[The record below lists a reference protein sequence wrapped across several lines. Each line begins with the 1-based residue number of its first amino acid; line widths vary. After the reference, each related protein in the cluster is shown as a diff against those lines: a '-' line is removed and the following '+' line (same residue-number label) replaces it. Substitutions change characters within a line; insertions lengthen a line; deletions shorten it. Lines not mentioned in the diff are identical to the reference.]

1 MGKQNMTLEDIL
13 NEYAPVSA
21 ETKKE
26 PAEQN
31 KAEAQPV
38 KPPEPVKTEQVR
50 ETPVASPDISDI
62 TEAVEK
68 QQYKDAFAQAA
79 EERNAGK
86 KPIYAERRASMAVD
100 HSRVSF
106 IQSSA
111 MEIDNMP
118 MRVNGNSGTKTEPE
132 PPKAPVPAANDLPK
146 IRRMSESTR
155 AKELEKRKKKKKK
168 RGAAEEEGYTY
179 DRERP
184 EGEYLYTQIHG
195 AKKARHRKKVNRDD
209 VTAFGTETLS
219 LSTLDMVPVAQMP
232 EPEPV
237 QPVDVKP
244 APRAEMTS
252 INLSAGSMTD
262 ADSLDVSITRTP
274 EEAEE
279 ETRRQQQLLSDRME
293 LENAADIRNDIAEL
307 REAITFRIMALTIVM
322 LISGFLSFG
331 GILEVEWMQSMSGMM
346 LAGIQTMLG
355 LASAV
360 VCWPVLKN
368 GFRRLFTL
376 HADTDSLAAVALTGC
391 LAASLSAFIAPDV
404 MAEGAV
410 EVYMPCSILVLLM
423 HSVGKLLIVNR
434 EETNLKLAAKRT
446 GCFGLHVV
454 EDEKRAETITRG
466 VLGDFPILTTM
477 RRTDC
482 MSDFRK
488 YTYSADLA
496 DRFCRPAAPISIALS
511 AALAILL
518 TFLKAES
525 LAYGLMVFSMFAS
538 ACGCAAITFVANLPM
553 YKAVRRMVRN
563 GALMLGYQSVDDF
576 YDTNSMMFDA
586 ASMFPDG
593 SVKLAGVKMFSN
605 IRPEE
610 TLLAA
615 ASLSR
620 HAGSVFSSI
629 FKEVLAGK
637 EQKLY
642 HVENYVYEDSMGLC
656 GWINNQRVLLGNREL
671 MQSHN
676 IEGMPARNKE
686 AELLGSG
693 KEAVYLS
700 VSGNLSAM
708 FLVELRADPQVKYWT
723 KLMSRRGICMILHSV
738 DAMIT
743 INRISGLFDIP
754 QEMIKIL
761 PAKMQPDYAAETAPV
776 ETMSASMACS
786 GTFSGMAQLILGTK
800 TVRRA
805 AALGVVIQSVTM
817 LLGIGIVLMEE
828 ILNVGMSPVW
838 MMALQVITAVITLF
852 AVNFRRIS

>member
-13 NEYAPVSA
+13 NEYAPETA
-21 ETKKE
+21 QTKKE
-26 PAEQN
+26 TAGSNQKDTKPA
-31 KAEAQPV
+31 
-38 KPPEPVKTEQVR
+38 KPDEPVKKPAA
-50 ETPVASPDISDI
+50 PVPQKSPDISDI

-79 EERNAGK
+79 
-86 KPIYAERRASMAVD
+86 AERASGKPHFASRRMPMPVD
-100 HSRVSF
+100 RSRVSF

-118 MRVNGNSGTKTEPE
+118 MRVNGTAAAKQPEPE
-132 PPKAPVPAANDLPK
+132 PKPAPPAMGDTPK
-146 IRRMSESTR
+146 IRRMSDSTR
-155 AKELEKRKKKKKK
+155 AKEIEKRKKKKK
-168 RGAAEEEGYTY
+168 RVPAEEESYTY

-184 EGEYLYTQIHG
+184 EGEYLYTQIRG

-209 VTAFGTETLS
+209 VTAFGTETLH
-219 LSTLDMVPVAQMP
+219 LNALDIVPVAQVP
-232 EPEPV
+232 DPEPV
-237 QPVDVKP
+237 QPVDVEP
-244 APRAEMTS
+244 APRAEKTS
-252 INLSAGSMTD
+252 INLSTGSLTD
-262 ADSLDVSITRTP
+262 ADSLDIDISRTP

-279 ETRRQQQLLSDRME
+279 ETRRQQQMLTDRME
-293 LENAADIRNDIAEL
+293 LENAADIRSDIAEL
-307 REAITFRIMALTIVM
+307 REAISFRIMALTLVM
-322 LISGFLSFG
+322 LISGFLSFKN
-331 GILEVEWMQSMSGMM
+331 ILDVEWMAAMSDHM
-346 LAGIQTMLG
+346 LAGIQTVLG

-360 VCWPVLKN
+360 VCLPVLKN

-376 HADTDSLAAVALTGC
+376 HADTDSLAAAALTGC
-391 LAASLSAFIAPDV
+391 LLASLVAFFSPGV
-404 MAEGAV
+404 MGEGTV
-410 EVYMPCSILVLLM
+410 QLYMPCAVLVLLL

-434 EETNLKLAAKRT
+434 EETNLKLAAKRF
-446 GCFGLHVV
+446 CCYGLHVV
-454 EDEKRAETITRG
+454 EDEKRADSITRG
-466 VLGDFPILTTM
+466 VLGDFPILTAM

-488 YTYSADLA
+488 YTYSADIA
-496 DRFCRPAAPISIALS
+496 DRFCRLTAPLCIVAS

-538 ACGCAAITFVANLPM
+538 VSGCAAITFVTNLPM
-553 YKAVRRMVRN
+553 YKAIRRLVRN

-576 YDTNSMMFDA
+576 YDTNSIMFDA

-593 SVKLAGVKMFSN
+593 SVKLAGVKMFSS

-610 TLLAA
+610 SLLAA

-620 HAGSVFSSI
+620 HAGSVFNSI

-642 HVENYVYEDSMGLC
+642 PVENYVYEDSMGLC

-671 MQSHN
+671 MVSHN
-676 IEGMPARNKE
+676 IEGMPSKNKE

-708 FLVELRADPQVKYWT
+708 FLVELSADPQVQYWAKHIT
-723 KLMSRRGICMILHSV
+723 RRGICMILHCV
-738 DAMIT
+738 DPIIT
-743 INRISGLFDIP
+743 ISRISSLFDIP
-754 QEMIKIL
+754 QESIKIL
-761 PAKMQPDYAAETAPV
+761 SAKMQEDYAAETASV
-776 ETMSASMACS
+776 ENMSASMACS

-800 TVRRA
+800 AVRRSA
-805 AALGVVIQSVTM
+805 TIGVIIQAVSI
-817 LLGIGIVLMEE
+817 LFGIGIVLMQEV
-828 ILNVGMSPVW
+828 LNVGLSPVW
-838 MMALQVITAVITLF
+838 MLLMQAVGAVITLL
-852 AVNFRRIS
+852 AANIRRIS

>member
-21 ETKKE
+21 EKKKDAAE
-26 PAEQN
+26 PPAP
-31 KAEAQPV
+31 A
-38 KPPEPVKTEQVR
+38 PEPVRQTAPA
-50 ETPVASPDISDI
+50 ETKSPDISDI
-62 TEAVEK
+62 TAAAEQKKAERQ
-68 QQYKDAFAQAA
+68 QQYRDEFAQAA
-79 EERNAGK
+79 EERRAGRQ
-86 KPIYAERRASMAVD
+86 PLYTNRRASLAVD
-100 HSRVSF
+100 HSKVSF

-118 MRVNGNSGTKTEPE
+118 MRVNGTANAQPSEPE
-132 PPKAPVPAANDLPK
+132 PPKPQPTVVNDTPK
-146 IRRMSESTR
+146 IRRMSDSTR
-155 AKELEKRKKKKKK
+155 AKEMEKRKRKKK
-168 RGAAEEEGYTY
+168 RVPVDEEGYTY

-195 AKKARHRKKVNRDD
+195 AKKARHRRKVNRDD

-219 LSTLDMVPVAQMP
+219 LNTLDAVPVARVP
-232 EPEPV
+232 DPEPV
-237 QPVDVKP
+237 KPVDVKP

-252 INLSAGSMTD
+252 INLSAGSLTD
-262 ADSLDVSITRTP
+262 ANALDVSITRTP

-307 REAITFRIMALTIVM
+307 RDAISFRIMALTLVM

-331 GILEVEWMQSMSGMM
+331 DILSVGWMEAMSDHM
-346 LAGIQTMLG
+346 LAGIQTLLG
-355 LASAV
+355 IAAAV
-360 VCWPVLKN
+360 VCYPVLKN

-376 HADTDSLAAVALTGC
+376 HADTDSLAAAALSGC
-391 LAASLSAFIAPDV
+391 LLASASAFIAPEV

-410 EVYMPCSILVLLM
+410 KLYMPCAVLVLLL

-434 EETNLKLAAKRT
+434 EETNLKLAARRT
-446 GCFGLHVV
+446 GCCGLHVV

-466 VLGDFPILTTM
+466 VLGDFPILTAM

-482 MSDFRK
+482 LTDFRK

-496 DRFCRPAAPISIALS
+496 DRFCRIAAPLCIGLS
-511 AALAILL
+511 AALAVLL

-525 LAYGLMVFSMFAS
+525 PAYGLMVFSMFAS

-563 GALMLGYQSVDDF
+563 GALLLGYQSVDDF
-576 YDTNSMMFDA
+576 YDTNSVMVDA

-593 SVKLAGVKMFSN
+593 SVKLAGVKMFSS

-610 TLLAA
+610 SLYAA

-620 HAGSVFSSI
+620 HASSVFSGI
-629 FKEVLAGK
+629 FREVLAGK

-642 HVENYVYEDSMGLC
+642 PVENYVYEDGMGLC

-671 MQSHN
+671 MVSHN

-708 FLVELRADPQVKYWT
+708 FLVELRADPQVKYWA
-723 KLMSRRGICMILHSV
+723 KLMTRRGICMILHSV

-743 INRISGLFDIP
+743 IHRISELFDVP
-754 QEMIKIL
+754 QEMLKVL
-761 PAKMQPDYAAETAPV
+761 PVKMQPDYAAETAPT
-776 ETMSASMACS
+776 ENMSASTACS

-805 AALGVVIQSVTM
+805 ATLGVIIQAVTM
-817 LLGIGIVLMEE
+817 LFGIGIVLMQEV
-828 ILNVGMSPVW
+828 LNVGMSPVW
-838 MMALQVITAVITLF
+838 MMALQAAASIITLI